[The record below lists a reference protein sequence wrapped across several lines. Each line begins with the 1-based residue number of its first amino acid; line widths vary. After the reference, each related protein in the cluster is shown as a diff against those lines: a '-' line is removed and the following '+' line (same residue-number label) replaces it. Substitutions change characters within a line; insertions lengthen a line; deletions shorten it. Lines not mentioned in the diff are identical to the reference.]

1 MTREETIK
9 LLDSLTVYLNGCLL
23 HNYSLNSIKTHILQ
37 SLRKVIVSTATLQ
50 SIENIE
56 IEEHSRND
64 LKCQFYGSKECE
76 RMDKEAYKDAIQS
89 MLNILRSEREA
100 QMLAMQ
106 REVQKVNLIQ
116 QKRSNRIQIW
126 ALVFTIATLV
136 ATLVMLVK
144 SFIN

>member
-23 HNYSLNSIKTHILQ
+23 HDYSLNSIKTYILQ
-37 SLRKVIVSTATLQ
+37 SLRKITVSAATLR

-56 IEEHSRND
+56 IEDYSRNN
-64 LKCQFYGSKECE
+64 LIRQFYGSKEYE
-76 RMDKEAYKDAIQS
+76 KMEKEAYKNTIQS
-89 MLNILRSEREA
+89 MINILRSEREA

-106 REVQKVNLIQ
+106 GEVQKVNLIQ

-126 ALVFTIATLV
+126 ALGFTIATLV